1 MLCEPSIAHRIAVA
15 FGVLAAVKLDY
26 ESFLSANKIDDMGPD
41 RVLTHEFEST
51 KRSRTEVPPKLLFSL
66 VGISSQ
72 SPGQPRI
79 ELDGEYF
86 ACPLRQA
93 RGHFPVSRSDFH
105 PHSVVDPNSARDS
118 LLPTRVGE
126 EMLTK
131 LLR

>member
-72 SPGQPRI
+72 SPGQPR
-79 ELDGEYF
+79 
-86 ACPLRQA
+86 LRYLGA
-93 RGHFPVSRSDFH
+93 AHALTPPHPTLSPRAGRGSPPRCF
-105 PHSVVDPNSARDS
+105 
-118 LLPTRVGE
+118 
-126 EMLTK
+126 
-131 LLR
+131 